1 MKLVIL
7 SALVANLSS
16 SMQFNENEYS
26 FQFHCDD
33 SHEVGDVYPY
43 DPDDEGEDD
52 GYGGFV
58 DLLIK
63 GDNLTVKHN
72 GDIVA
77 EKRLSSPDVKVNR
90 YNEFSVY
97 LDEENYYSFLLKEI
111 SVVHYMIS
119 TGEKRE
125 ENHLDCKE
133 FLTQVKQAEL
143 ADHIR
148 SFKK

>member
-33 SHEVGDVYPY
+33 SHEVGEIYPY
-43 DPDDEGEDD
+43 DPDDESEDD
-52 GYGGFV
+52 GYGGVV

-72 GDIVA
+72 RDIVA
-77 EKRLSSPDVKVNR
+77 EKRLSSPGVKVNR
-90 YNEFSVY
+90 YDEFSVY
-97 LDEENYYSFLLKEI
+97 LDEESYYSFILKEI
-111 SVVHYMIS
+111 SVVHYKIS
-119 TGEKRE
+119 AGEIRE
-125 ENHLDCKE
+125 ENYLECKE
-133 FLTQVKQAEL
+133 FLTQEKQAEL
-143 ADHIR
+143 ADYIR